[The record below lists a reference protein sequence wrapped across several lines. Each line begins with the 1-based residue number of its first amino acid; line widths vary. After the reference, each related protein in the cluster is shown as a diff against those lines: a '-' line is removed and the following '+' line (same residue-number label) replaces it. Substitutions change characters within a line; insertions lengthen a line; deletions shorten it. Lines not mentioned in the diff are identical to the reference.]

1 MFKHYGMQVKANH
14 VYFGGDKPNKPTAS
28 PVQQDLPE
36 ELSEYE
42 MLTDEEPF

>member
-1 MFKHYGMQVKANH
+1 MQVEANH
-14 VYFGGDKPNKPTAS
+14 VYFGGDKPIKSTAS